1 MKKWMTMGLN
11 LIAITST
18 FAQPDNRHNM
28 SKDEMQAKKVS
39 FIANELE
46 LNTEEAQ
53 RFWPVYNEYQAEI
66 ELIRKEQMDNMK
78 LMMDARR
85 TGTALSDTQ
94 IEKMMT
100 TRFANQSKM
109 LEIEKRYYERFKKVL
124 PLEKVARF
132 YAAEE
137 RFKVEML
144 REMRDRPH
152 PPGKK

>member
-78 LMMDARR
+78 LMVDARR

-100 TRFANQSKM
+100 TRFANQSKL